1 MKKSNSNRLSQIE
14 DELINRILKES
25 KKSKT
30 NEWDQQVT
38 LNAMPDDISE
48 EDVDEGNEF
57 SGALD
62 KARKAGKK
70 SFVVNGKKYPVK
82 EGLYDVEDINPK
94 NKFDYTEEEEGFMDV
109 NELIDRLDN
118 ELGEAELT
126 NKQKYIAKQA
136 NPKNKIGANDFKVLR
151 NKKKGQVS
159 EGNAFGMALKNAR
172 ENGQTSFELNGKTY
186 EVREGKSDK
195 KKKDN
200 KWIQDAINKPGALKK
215 KMGVGKDEKI
225 PSSELKSKSVELK
238 KKAEGDKKLSK
249 SDLKTSK
256 QVNLALN
263 LKKMNESKIYL
274 SEDEI
279 VNLIEKLVAE
289 ERVKG
294 LDVTEKNQKA
304 SKKENDDYL
313 RNVTKKMKE
322 YLKNG
327 SKGDYETNP
336 KHFPDTNGKLGKMKT
351 VAYRNTDAADEFID
365 NFAYGNGMEALN
377 YDEIHPNEDWMKDT
391 IEGSERTGNSPKYAN
406 AVETDVNKKKNKVRK
421 DRFHQINKQK
431 ISYNRQEQPVKS
443 KDMGGVDKVD
453 KIFKQ
458 LESET
463 ERNNLIK
470 EEFNKI
476 QHLMGYNKKTQ

>member
-1 MKKSNSNRLSQIE
+1 MKKPNSNRLNQIE
-14 DELINRILKES
+14 NELISRIIKES
-25 KKSKT
+25 KKTKT

-38 LNAMPDDISE
+38 LNAMPDDIAE

-57 SGALD
+57 SGELE

-94 NKFDYTEEEEGFMDV
+94 NRFDYTEEEGFMDV
-109 NELIDRLDN
+109 DKLIEKLDS
-118 ELGEAELT
+118 EIGESKLT

-136 NPKNKIGANDFKVLR
+136 EPKDKIGSNDFKVLR

-172 ENGQTSFELNGKTY
+172 DNGDSSFELNGKTY
-186 EVREGKSDK
+186 EVKEGNSNK

-215 KMGVGKDEKI
+215 KMNVGKDEKI
-225 PSSELKSKSVELK
+225 PSGKLKSKSAELK
-238 KKAEGDKKLSK
+238 KKSEGDKELSK

-289 ERVKG
+289 EAIKG
-294 LDVTEKNQKA
+294 LDVTNKNLKA

-313 RNVTKKMKE
+313 RSVTKKMKD
-322 YLKNG
+322 YLKDA

-377 YDEIHPNEDWMKDT
+377 YDEIHPNEEWMKDT

-406 AVETDVNKKKNKVRK
+406 AVETDVNKKKNTVRK
-421 DRFHQINKQK
+421 DRLYQINKEK
-431 ISYNRQEQPVKS
+431 VSYNRQEQPVKT
-443 KDMGGVDKVD
+443 KDMGGVNKVD
-453 KIFKQ
+453 KIFRQ
-458 LESET
+458 LESDV